1 MGNTH
6 PVGGRSSGDN
16 GVSTTNQ
23 MIQTSRGRV
32 SGPSTS
38 RPSRNADGIKTCSDL
53 ASSEPPDTTA
63 QVQDILKRAAESKS
77 PQFLDKNEATHA
89 GKPENNIESDAV
101 QSQGKG
107 VPNAEW
113 EVEDLAVRSITFWR
127 TGFTVGDGHLRLYGD
142 PESNKILQSI
152 QEGTAPTDLF
162 NVRIGQP
169 VELRVHKRLDEDY
182 VSPPPESLSEAR
194 DLSGDSVL
202 SQRPLSRRHLPD
214 E

>member
-1 MGNTH
+1 MLQAIQEGTAPTDLLNVRIGQSVELRVH
-6 PVGGRSSGDN
+6 KRLDEDYVSPPPESLSEARDLSGD
-16 GVSTTNQ
+16 S
-23 MIQTSRGRV
+23 
-32 SGPSTS
+32 
-38 RPSRNADGIKTCSDL
+38 A
-53 ASSEPPDTTA
+53 EPPDTIA

-89 GKPENNIESDAV
+89 GKAENNIESDAV

-113 EVEDLAVRSITFWR
+113 EVEDLAIRDITFWR